1 MSNRGVEAT
10 GNAFVG
16 GAQQRNLAPPGV
28 GGGIASANTRVS
40 APVSGV
46 NPGQIKSARQNQ
58 GSNIGIPYSRLVP
71 LNNSNKLIS
80 QDELGKTVARRE
92 TEDLQKYV
100 FGENT
105 PPLELRHYFN
115 SHLNLINLW

>member
-71 LNNSNKLIS
+71 LSTIATSSSARTSSARPWRAERRRTCKNMCS
-80 QDELGKTVARRE
+80 EKTR
-92 TEDLQKYV
+92 
-100 FGENT
+100 
-105 PPLELRHYFN
+105 PL
-115 SHLNLINLW
+115 